1 MTKLFGF
8 DLEEPYYNL
17 KIGSDASIEDFIRE
31 ENCTDIINDASSIKE
46 KINST
51 SFLVGWIAEINSP
64 EISEEPVVLR
74 CLAKPVFYNN
84 GVKWLL
90 YHEKLGGYSV
100 YSSSNISALYL
111 QRFYV
116 FYPEAE

>member
-8 DLEEPYYNL
+8 DLEESYYNV
-17 KIGSDASIEDFIRE
+17 KISSGESIADSIRE
-31 ENCTDIINDASSIKE
+31 ENCTNIKNNASSIKE

-64 EISEEPVVLR
+64 KISGEPVVLR
-74 CLAKPVFYNN
+74 CLAKPVFYHNS
-84 GVKWLL
+84 VKWLL

-100 YSSSNISALYL
+100 YSPSNISALYL

-116 FYPEAE
+116 VEAE